1 MGFNSYDSYIF
12 TGREMKAIAAF
23 CGAGGKLLAANNS
36 LYAIQKGS
44 STALRVKYAESKWST
59 AVDGT
64 KTRSED
70 IAFSRMERDCLCYTF
85 LAADT
90 LFSLKVSDTVRID
103 LSGVISIDG
112 QTYKAEMRP
121 SKMKPSLDWLDRLY
135 DNPVQ
140 LNTPAML
147 LSPESQ
153 LSLAKLLDGFKL
165 HTNLSMEISFVDTGF
180 HEKAN
185 QDGEL
190 RESPCL
196 LVKASD
202 SNFGGSSKLG
212 KRERMS
218 FDFVHMGM
226 RNL

>member
-1 MGFNSYDSYIF
+1 MGFNSYDSYAF
-12 TGREMKAIAAF
+12 TGREMKAIATF
-23 CGAGGKLLAANNS
+23 CGAGGKLFTANDS

-44 STALRVKYAESKWST
+44 STALRVKYTESNWST

-64 KTRSED
+64 KTRSEEV
-70 IAFSRMERDCLCYTF
+70 AFSKMEGDCLCYTF

-90 LFSLKVSDTVRID
+90 LFSLKVSDTVRISF
-103 LSGVISIDG
+103 SGVISIDG
-112 QTYKAEMRP
+112 QTYKAEMSP
-121 SKMKPSLDWLDRLY
+121 SNMKSSLDWLDRLY
-135 DNPVQ
+135 DSPVQ
-140 LNTPAML
+140 LNTPAMC
-147 LSPESQ
+147 LSPGSQ
-153 LSLAKLLDGFKL
+153 SSLAKLLDGFKL
-165 HTNLSMEISFVDTGF
+165 HTNLSMEVSFVDTGF
-180 HEKAN
+180 HEKVN

-196 LVKASD
+196 LVKTSD
-202 SNFGGSSKLG
+202 SSFGGSSKLG